1 LWGCGLRNTR
11 AKPKTQ
17 HLEYFCLHTVEESE
31 TQRHPLRQLLRCDAT
46 PACIALSDTRSM
58 RQSPFV
64 FAAHTALFAVLG
76 LAATLA
82 AATALGRAAR
92 AENEAEAEAESQ
104 LEGLRRTLAAHA
116 QEASRLDHAFRTP
129 IGAAA
134 AALEL
139 LETSGDDPELQAQA
153 RQVIA
158 RQLSRMTALTESL
171 REAAQRLGDKP

>member
-1 LWGCGLRNTR
+1 MRSDP
-11 AKPKTQ
+11 A
-17 HLEYFCLHTVEESE
+17 SAS
-31 TQRHPLRQLLRCDAT
+31 LLA
-46 PACIALSDTRSM
+46 DTRSM
-58 RQSPFV
+58 RQTAFAFA
-64 FAAHTALFAVLG
+64 FAARTACFAVLG

-92 AENEAEAEAESQ
+92 AEDETETETEAKPEPEAEAQ
-104 LEGLRRTLAAHA
+104 LEAMRQALAEHA
-116 QEASRLDHAFRTP
+116 KEASRLDHAFRTP

-134 AALEL
+134 AALQL

-171 REAAQRLGDKP
+171 RETAQRLSSQA

>member
-1 LWGCGLRNTR
+1 
-11 AKPKTQ
+11 
-17 HLEYFCLHTVEESE
+17 
-31 TQRHPLRQLLRCDAT
+31 
-46 PACIALSDTRSM
+46 M

-92 AENEAEAEAESQ
+92 AENEAEAESQ

-116 QEASRLDHAFRTP
+116 KEASRLDHAFRTP